1 MRITKFKLVA
11 FVAFVGA
18 ASGGGV
24 PAVVASVAAPT
35 CTADPASVVPGTT
48 EDEKDVLRIVYQV
61 GTSHCASDKVMLA
74 AFEACTVESGCR
86 NLKHGDRD
94 SLGVFQQRPSQ
105 GWGTPAQLTDVR
117 YAATQFFVR
126 AIASEG
132 CCPTAG
138 LLAQAVQRSCCPHK
152 YDQHEA
158 TARERMAE
166 GARLSGVIP

>member
-1 MRITKFKLVA
+1 MRITKLKFVA
-11 FVAFVGA
+11 FVACVGA
-18 ASGGGV
+18 ASGGV
-24 PAVVASVAAPT
+24 PAVADYVAAGPDG
-35 CTADPASVVPGTT
+35 ADP
-48 EDEKDVLRIVYQV
+48 DVLRIVYQV
-61 GTSHCASDKVMLA
+61 GAGHGVSDKVMLA

-86 NLKHGDRD
+86 NLDHGDRD

-105 GWGTPAQLTDVR
+105 GWGTPAQVTDPV
-117 YAATQFFVR
+117 YAADQFFVR
-126 AIASEG
+126 AVAREG

-166 GARLSGVIP
+166 GARLNGVTP